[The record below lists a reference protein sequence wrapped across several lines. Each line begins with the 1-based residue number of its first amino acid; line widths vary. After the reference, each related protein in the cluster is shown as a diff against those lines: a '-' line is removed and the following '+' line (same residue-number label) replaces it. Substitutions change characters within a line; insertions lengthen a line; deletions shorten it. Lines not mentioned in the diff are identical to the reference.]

1 MFIVPNCF
9 QFCIMQWGAAQQLT
23 SSAAHQLGSSTG
35 FTPEPITQQRRCV
48 LGSTAECRCCHLH
61 CMTDPAQPALVWSGY
76 TGYRDTLY
84 TPNTPQHPPG
94 SQWLTH
100 NNHEKTLGTGRGSR
114 AGGKL
119 TRPLSTQK
127 RRHRCS
133 PAATGRCHHNLG
145 GAAWGLGLGSSIL
158 SI

>member
-1 MFIVPNCF
+1 
-9 QFCIMQWGAAQQLT
+9 
-23 SSAAHQLGSSTG
+23 
-35 FTPEPITQQRRCV
+35 
-48 LGSTAECRCCHLH
+48 
-61 CMTDPAQPALVWSGY
+61 MTDPAQPALVWSGY

-119 TRPLSTQK
+119 TIDHCPPKRGATAAPLLPLVGVTTIWAGRPGAWGWAWELNIVNMMPHSGD
-127 RRHRCS
+127 CECGVSPGAAPS
-133 PAATGRCHHNLG
+133 PAPALPPRHNMDT
-145 GAAWGLGLGSSIL
+145 
-158 SI
+158 